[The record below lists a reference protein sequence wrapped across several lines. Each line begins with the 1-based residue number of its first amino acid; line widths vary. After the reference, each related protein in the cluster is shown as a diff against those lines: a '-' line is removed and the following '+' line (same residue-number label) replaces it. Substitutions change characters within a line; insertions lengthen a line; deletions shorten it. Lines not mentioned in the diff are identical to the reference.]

1 MQPRVDVDPELLRSI
16 EGHAVLLA
24 RDAGALLLDS
34 FQRDHQVEYKS
45 EGNRDPVT
53 EADKQAEELL
63 AAGIRDRFPDH
74 GILGEE
80 TPESQGLDNDFIW
93 VLDPLDGTYNFLNR
107 YPFFG
112 VSVGVLHRGVPVV
125 GAMFVPSPLK
135 AGGQVLHA
143 RSGSGAF
150 ADDEPIHAHD
160 GEGEPGSGLVSL
172 PGAFRGQFQMGKEL
186 RRQIGEVRTTGS
198 IVYEIS
204 LVASGVLRLAAFG
217 GPRIW
222 DVAAG
227 VVIVREAG
235 GEALAWTGRQWE
247 PMLSFLER
255 STGLPSDG
263 DLRQW
268 RTGLVMSSKSLSR
281 VVSAE
286 LKPRGGLL
294 RWLRHQWTRIRART
308 WARGRAGGSPALETP
323 LAPEGPTDDAEAPST
338 PREATGS

>member
-1 MQPRVDVDPELLRSI
+1 MRPHVDVDPEFLRAV
-16 EGHAVLLA
+16 EDHAVRLA
-24 RDAGALLLDS
+24 REAGTLLLDS

-63 AAGIRDRFPDH
+63 TAGIRDRFPGH

-80 TPESQGLDNDFIW
+80 SPESQGLDNDFVW

-112 VSVGVLHRGVPVV
+112 VSVGVLHKGVPVV
-125 GAMFVPSPLK
+125 GALFVPSPLK
-135 AGGQVLHA
+135 TGGQVLHA
-143 RSGSGAF
+143 RSGNSAF
-150 ADDEPIHAHD
+150 VDDEPVHAHD
-160 GEGEPGSGLVSL
+160 GRGELGSGMVSL
-172 PGAFRGQFQMGKEL
+172 PGTFRSQFQMGKEL
-186 RRQIGEVRTTGS
+186 HRQIGEVRTTGS

-235 GEALAWTGRQWE
+235 GEALAWTGRHWE

-255 STGLPSDG
+255 RTGLPSDG

-268 RTGLVMSSKSLSR
+268 RTGLVMSSMSLSR
-281 VVSAE
+281 VVSDE

-294 RWLRHQWTRIRART
+294 RWLRHQKARIRART
-308 WARGRAGGSPALETP
+308 WARERTGGNRASETP
-323 LAPEGPTDDAEAPST
+323 SAPEGPPLDTEAPSPPGET
-338 PREATGS
+338 KGS

>member
-1 MQPRVDVDPELLRSI
+1 MQPRPDVDPELLRAV
-16 EGHAVLLA
+16 EEHAVHLA
-24 RDAGALLLDS
+24 REAGALLLDS

-63 AAGIRDRFPDH
+63 TAGIRDRFPDH

-80 TPESQGLDNDFIW
+80 TAESQGLDKDFVW
-93 VLDPLDGTYNFLNR
+93 VLDPLDGTYNYLNR

-125 GAMFVPSPLK
+125 GALFVPSPLR

-143 RSGSGAF
+143 RSGGGAF
-150 ADDEPIHAHD
+150 VDGEPIRVHG

-172 PGAFRGQFQMGKEL
+172 PAAFRGQFRMGKEL
-186 RRQIGEVRTTGS
+186 RRQIGEVRITGS

-235 GEALAWTGRQWE
+235 GEALAWTGRRWE

-255 STGLPSDG
+255 RTGLPSDG

-268 RTGLVMSSKSLSR
+268 RTGLVMSSGSLSG

-294 RWLRHQWTRIRART
+294 RWLRHRRAEMRART
-308 WARGRAGGSPALETP
+308 WARERSGGTPASETRP
-323 LAPEGPTDDAEAPST
+323 APEGPQRDAEAP
-338 PREATGS
+338 PPPPEATES

>member
-1 MQPRVDVDPELLRSI
+1 MQPRLDIDPELLRTV
-16 EGHAVLLA
+16 EDHAVYLSREA
-24 RDAGALLLDS
+24 AAFLLDS

-63 AAGIRDRFPDH
+63 TAGIRDRFPDH

-80 TPESQGLDNDFIW
+80 TPESQGLDNDFVW

-125 GAMFVPSPLK
+125 GAMFVPSPLQ

-143 RSGSGAF
+143 HSGSGAF
-150 ADDEPIHAHD
+150 FDDEPVRLPG

-172 PGAFRGQFQMGKEL
+172 PGAFRSQFQMGTEL

-235 GEALAWTGRQWE
+235 GVALAWTGRRWE

-255 STGLPSDG
+255 RTGLPSNG

-268 RTGLVMSSKSLSR
+268 RTGLVVTSKALSG

-294 RWLRHQWTRIRART
+294 RWLWHQRARLRARP
-308 WARGRAGGSPALETP
+308 WARCRTGGDPASETP
-323 LAPEGPTDDAEAPST
+323 PAPEGPPHDAEAPS
-338 PREATGS
+338 PPPEAKGS